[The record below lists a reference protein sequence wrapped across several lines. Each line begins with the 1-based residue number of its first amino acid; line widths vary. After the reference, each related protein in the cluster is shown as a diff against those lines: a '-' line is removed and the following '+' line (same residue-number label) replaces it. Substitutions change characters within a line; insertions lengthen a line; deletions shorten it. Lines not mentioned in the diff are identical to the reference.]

1 MKENLRGLST
11 PELTRSTV
19 GPKLNEG
26 VIFMASQPR
35 SSEFAPSAETAA
47 GIIVDLIGKSGE
59 DRLAREIAK
68 EEDNKMRLD
77 KSAKELGRNLSDEE
91 KQAII
96 RAHYIG
102 MGEEGK
108 DGNIAAIGN
117 YTQEQIWE
125 KARILKGFSK
135 DERRILMENGLV
147 GEAERKVA
155 EEEIKKAY
163 GEIFNIFRYIDRYS
177 IDPESDAVKDA
188 ISIRR
193 GIIEAQ
199 GPIYT
204 HNLDISD
211 THRGQLRQLTEEQI
225 KDYKLE
231 ELKFSILVGLF
242 LKENPPNTLM
252 MNEINPF
259 IDRIE
264 ALVDSLKIQSYLEK
278 ISSSPIDLDESGG
291 ITAKLVE
298 ANRRILFELVIDKFY
313 SKLGEKEDEIFEQT
327 PLYLQQPE
335 MEMKYFAGRKVYGEG
350 FDMYINDMIN
360 SKKNMHNWR
369 LTFKEPEAYKN
380 FLLQALKTK
389 SLDFVQNKISGVS
402 DVISLYEKILMQKVA
417 EKKSLLRVEDV
428 DAVDKEVKE
437 MFDKL
442 NKLGKI
448 GQGRTL
454 FESEI
459 KRALEMGKTLLTG
472 TQRLP
477 LYVSIGDLPEEED
490 ASGTMSIPY
499 EYIARSLFSFKLSG
513 SRYFRS
519 GAAGRF
525 YESVFKT
532 WQKIEGNKNK
542 KGLFGISAQTEYT
555 NRHMAYDMQSH
566 SWRSNLIFLKN
577 IKWGKDTSKTTL
589 YDFIE
594 DKKENEFKK
603 INNENISEKDKEKKK
618 DELISKKVL
627 GQRLNL
633 TVLANHR
640 DLSKDLKIEI
650 WKKMAILKPS
660 TIIALA
666 PGITDNMHKPTL
678 EKLLQKLYIAEML
691 RFKEDS
697 ENFEKTTED
706 DLEKEYVNFSNLSEK
721 ISNGEVLDSTSE
733 EYKYKYQILD
743 FFKPENGIELESDE
757 ELMLREII
765 DKAFKGKEIEEIVK
779 SKSQFIFAL
788 DDCPKVSWSKDA
800 ADGSG
805 LEDSDMIRLIAG
817 DQKNIAEGYAKLAEL
832 YLKPEMTLDEVKKS
846 IQEIVNQLSH
856 VGGFEGAQKSILPY
870 IVARLNYGSTDHAAE
885 WIPGVYGFKR
895 MFNKPVSE
903 KERDFGQGKAMHE
916 ALSPEDKRNFIYA
929 LAAVKA
935 INSEADIKGGI
946 TSLEEIIHMT
956 ESGKLIIVLHMAIMF
971 LQIFP
976 ATFVLEFMNA
986 ISPIQGGGN

>member
-102 MGEEGK
+102 TGEEGK

-117 YTQEQIWE
+117 YTQKQIWE

-147 GEAERKVA
+147 GEKERKEA
-155 EEEIKKAY
+155 EKKIKKAY
-163 GEIFNIFRYIDRYS
+163 ENIFDIFRGADP
-177 IDPESDAVKDA
+177 DPEIPRPAIENERETIRVRGLEYKENLEVEDMSTSDKPLTDEQKD
-188 ISIRR
+188 
-193 GIIEAQ
+193 
-199 GPIYT
+199 
-204 HNLDISD
+204 L
-211 THRGQLRQLTEEQI
+211 I
-225 KDYKLE
+225 KDIKLE
-231 ELKFSILVGLF
+231 ELKFSILVGLY
-242 LKENPPNTLM
+242 LKEETPNILM
-252 MNEINPF
+252 MSEIYSF
-259 IDRIE
+259 
-264 ALVDSLKIQSYLEK
+264 VDVISVLRDAPKIRTYLEI
-278 ISSSPIDLDESGG
+278 ISSKDETEAGDLETKRR
-291 ITAKLVE
+291 IE

-313 SKLGEKEDEIFEQT
+313 SKLGEKEDEQFPPTPYPLLDFEIAI
-327 PLYLQQPE
+327 
-335 MEMKYFAGRKVYGEG
+335 KDFAGRKVYGEE
-350 FDMYINDMIN
+350 FTTYINKMIS
-360 SKKNMHNWR
+360 SKVNMHNWR
-369 LTFKEPEAYKN
+369 QTFKEPEAYKS
-380 FLLQALKTK
+380 FLIQFLKTT

-402 DVISLYEKILMQKVA
+402 DVITLYEKILMQKVA
-417 EKKSLLRVEDV
+417 ERKSLLRVEDV
-428 DAVDKEVKE
+428 IAVDKEVKDV
-437 MFDKL
+437 FDKL

-448 GQGRTL
+448 GQGRSL
-454 FESEI
+454 FEWEI

-499 EYIARSLFSFKLSG
+499 EYIARSLLSFKLSG

-555 NRHMAYDMQSH
+555 NRHLAYDMQSH

-577 IKWGKDTSKTTL
+577 IMWEEEGNPKTTL

-594 DKKENEFKK
+594 YKKEKEFKK
-603 INNENISEKDKEKKK
+603 INNENISEKDKEKEK
-618 DELISKKVL
+618 DKLISEKVL
-627 GQRLNL
+627 GQRLYL

-666 PGITDNMHKPTL
+666 PSITDDMDKPTL
-678 EKLLQKLYIAEML
+678 EKLLKKLYIAEML
-691 RFKEDS
+691 RFKKDS
-697 ENFEKTTED
+697 EDFEKTTED
-706 DLEKEYVNFSNLSEK
+706 DLKNEYDTFSELSEK
-721 ISNGEVLDSTSE
+721 ISNGKGLDSTSE
-733 EYKYKYQILD
+733 EYKYQILE
-743 FFKPENGIELESDE
+743 FFTSENGIEFEDDDE
-757 ELMLREII
+757 KSMLMKII
-765 DKAFKGKEIEEIVK
+765 DKAFNGKEIEEIVK

-800 ADGSG
+800 TDGSG

-817 DQKNIAEGYAKLAEL
+817 DQKEIAEGYAKLAVL

-846 IQEIVNQLSH
+846 IQEIVNQLSR
-856 VGGFEGAQKSILPY
+856 VGGFEGAQGSILPY
-870 IVARLNYGSTDHAAE
+870 IVARLNYGSTDFAAE

-946 TSLEEIIHMT
+946 TSLEKIIHMT

-986 ISPIQGGGN
+986 ISPIQGGGH

>member
-26 VIFMASQPR
+26 VIFMASKPR

-68 EEDNKMRLD
+68 EKDNEMRLD
-77 KSAKELGRNLSDEE
+77 KSANILGRNLSDEE

-96 RAHYIG
+96 RAHEIG
-102 MGEEGK
+102 MGEKGK
-108 DGNIAAIGN
+108 DGNNAAIGN
-117 YTQEQIWE
+117 YTQKQIWE

-147 GEAERKVA
+147 GEKERKEA
-155 EEEIKKAY
+155 EKKIKKAY
-163 GEIFNIFRYIDRYS
+163 ENIFDIFRGV
-177 IDPESDAVKDA
+177 DPDSGSSRVAIEKERKTIRNRGLKYKKNLEVEDMSTSDK
-188 ISIRR
+188 
-193 GIIEAQ
+193 
-199 GPIYT
+199 P
-204 HNLDISD
+204 
-211 THRGQLRQLTEEQI
+211 LTDEQKELI
-225 KDYKLE
+225 KDIKLE
-231 ELKFSILVGLF
+231 ELKFSILVGLY
-242 LKENPPNTLM
+242 LKEETPNILM
-252 MNEINPF
+252 MSEIYSF
-259 IDRIE
+259 
-264 ALVDSLKIQSYLEK
+264 VDVISVLRDAPKIRTYLEI
-278 ISSSPIDLDESGG
+278 ISSKDETEAGDLETKRR
-291 ITAKLVE
+291 IE

-313 SKLGEKEDEIFEQT
+313 SKLGEKEDEQFPPTPYPLLDFEIAI
-327 PLYLQQPE
+327 
-335 MEMKYFAGRKVYGEG
+335 KDFAGRKVYGEE
-350 FDMYINDMIN
+350 FTTYINKMIS
-360 SKKNMHNWR
+360 SKVNMHNWR
-369 LTFKEPEAYKN
+369 QTFKEPEAYKS
-380 FLLQALKTK
+380 FLIQYLKTT

-417 EKKSLLRVEDV
+417 ERKSLLRVEDV
-428 DAVDKEVKE
+428 IAVDKEVKDV
-437 MFDKL
+437 FDKL

-448 GQGRTL
+448 GQGRSL
-454 FESEI
+454 FEWEI

-477 LYVSIGDLPEEED
+477 LYVSIGDLPEEGD

-499 EYIARSLFSFKLSG
+499 EYIARSLLSFKLSG

-555 NRHMAYDMQSH
+555 NRHLAYDMQSH

-577 IKWGKDTSKTTL
+577 IMWGEEGNPKKTL
-589 YDFIE
+589 YGFIE

-618 DELISKKVL
+618 DDEISEKVL
-627 GQRLNL
+627 GQRLYL

-640 DLSKDLKIEI
+640 NLSKDLKIEI

-666 PGITDNMHKPTL
+666 PGITDEMKKSTL
-678 EKLLQKLYIAEML
+678 EKLLKKLYIAEML
-691 RFKEDS
+691 RFKKDS
-697 ENFEKTTED
+697 EDFEKTTEE
-706 DLEKEYVNFSNLSEK
+706 DLKNEYNTFKKLSEE
-721 ISNGEVLDSTSE
+721 ISNGKVLDSTSK
-733 EYKYKYQILD
+733 EYKYKYQILK
-743 FFKPENGIELESDE
+743 FFTSKNRIKLKNDE
-757 ELMLREII
+757 KSMLMEII
-765 DKAFKGKEIEEIVK
+765 DRAFKGKEIEEIVK

-800 ADGSG
+800 TDGSG

-817 DQKNIAEGYAKLAEL
+817 DQKEIAEGYAKLAVL

-846 IQEIVNQLSH
+846 IQEIVNQLSR
-856 VGGFEGAQKSILPY
+856 VGGFEGAQGSILPY
-870 IVARLNYGSTDHAAE
+870 IVARLNYGSTDFAAE

-903 KERDFGQGKAMHE
+903 KERDFGQGNAMHE

-946 TSLEEIIHMT
+946 TSLEKIIHMT

-986 ISPIQGGGN
+986 ISPIQGGGH

>member
-102 MGEEGK
+102 TGEEGK

-125 KARILKGFSK
+125 KARILKVFSK

-147 GEAERKVA
+147 GDAVKSFA
-155 EEEIKKAY
+155 AAEEIKKAY
-163 GEIFNIFRYIDRYS
+163 ENIFKIFRGADP
-177 IDPESDAVKDA
+177 DPEIPRPAIENERETIRVRGLEYKENLEVEDMSTSDKPLTDEQKD
-188 ISIRR
+188 
-193 GIIEAQ
+193 
-199 GPIYT
+199 
-204 HNLDISD
+204 L
-211 THRGQLRQLTEEQI
+211 I
-225 KDYKLE
+225 KDIKLE
-231 ELKFSILVGLF
+231 ELKFSILVGLY
-242 LKENPPNTLM
+242 LKEETPNILM
-252 MNEINPF
+252 MSEIYSF
-259 IDRIE
+259 
-264 ALVDSLKIQSYLEK
+264 VDVISVLRDAPKIRTYLEI
-278 ISSSPIDLDESGG
+278 ISSKDETEAGDLETKRR
-291 ITAKLVE
+291 IE

-313 SKLGEKEDEIFEQT
+313 SKLGEKEDEQFPPTPYPLLDFEIAI
-327 PLYLQQPE
+327 
-335 MEMKYFAGRKVYGEG
+335 KDFAGRKVYGEE
-350 FDMYINDMIN
+350 FTTYINKMIS
-360 SKKNMHNWR
+360 SKVNMHNWR
-369 LTFKEPEAYKN
+369 QTFKEPEAYKS
-380 FLLQALKTK
+380 FLIQFLKTT

-402 DVISLYEKILMQKVA
+402 DVITLYEKILMQKVA
-417 EKKSLLRVEDV
+417 ERKSLLRVEDV
-428 DAVDKEVKE
+428 IAVDKEVKDV
-437 MFDKL
+437 FDKL

-448 GQGRTL
+448 GQGRSL
-454 FESEI
+454 FEWEI

-499 EYIARSLFSFKLSG
+499 EYIARSLLSFKLSG

-555 NRHMAYDMQSH
+555 NRHLAYDMQSH

-577 IKWGKDTSKTTL
+577 IMWEEEGNPKTTL

-594 DKKENEFKK
+594 YKKEKEFKK
-603 INNENISEKDKEKKK
+603 INNENISEKDKEKEK
-618 DELISKKVL
+618 DKLISEKVL
-627 GQRLNL
+627 GQRLYL

-666 PGITDNMHKPTL
+666 PSITDDMDKPTL
-678 EKLLQKLYIAEML
+678 EKLLKKLYIAEML
-691 RFKEDS
+691 RFKKDS
-697 ENFEKTTED
+697 EDFEKTTED
-706 DLEKEYVNFSNLSEK
+706 DLKNEYDTFSELSEK
-721 ISNGEVLDSTSE
+721 ISNGKGLDSTSE
-733 EYKYKYQILD
+733 EYKYQILE
-743 FFKPENGIELESDE
+743 FFTSENGIEFEDDDE
-757 ELMLREII
+757 KSMLMKII
-765 DKAFKGKEIEEIVK
+765 DKAFNGKEIEEIVK

-800 ADGSG
+800 TDGSG

-817 DQKNIAEGYAKLAEL
+817 DQKEIAEGYAKLAVL

-846 IQEIVNQLSH
+846 IQEIVNQLSR
-856 VGGFEGAQKSILPY
+856 VGGFEGAQGSILPY
-870 IVARLNYGSTDHAAE
+870 IVARLNYGSTDFAAE

-946 TSLEEIIHMT
+946 TSLEKIIHMT

-986 ISPIQGGGN
+986 ISPIQGGGH

>member
-102 MGEEGK
+102 TGEEGK

-125 KARILKGFSK
+125 KARILKVFSK

-147 GEAERKVA
+147 GDAVKSLA
-155 EEEIKKAY
+155 AAEEIKKAY
-163 GEIFNIFRYIDRYS
+163 GEIFDIFRGV
-177 IDPESDAVKDA
+177 DPESGASKDA
-188 ISIRR
+188 INIRR

-199 GPIYT
+199 EPIYT
-204 HNLDISD
+204 HNLDIPD
-211 THRGQLRQLTEEQI
+211 TDPSKPLTDEQKDLI
-225 KDYKLE
+225 KDIKLE
-231 ELKFSILVGLF
+231 ELKFSILVGLY
-242 LKENPPNTLM
+242 LKEETPNILM
-252 MNEINPF
+252 MSEIYSF
-259 IDRIE
+259 
-264 ALVDSLKIQSYLEK
+264 VDVISVLRDAPKIRTYLEI
-278 ISSSPIDLDESGG
+278 ISSKDETEAGDLETKRR
-291 ITAKLVE
+291 IE

-313 SKLGEKEDEIFEQT
+313 SKLGEKEDEQFPPTPYPLLDFEIAI
-327 PLYLQQPE
+327 
-335 MEMKYFAGRKVYGEG
+335 KDFAGRKVYGEE
-350 FDMYINDMIN
+350 FTTYINKMIS
-360 SKKNMHNWR
+360 SKVNMHNWR
-369 LTFKEPEAYKN
+369 QTFKEPEAYKS
-380 FLLQALKTK
+380 FLIQYLKTT

-417 EKKSLLRVEDV
+417 ERKSLLRVEDV
-428 DAVDKEVKE
+428 IAVDKEVKDV
-437 MFDKL
+437 FDKL

-448 GQGRTL
+448 GQGRSL
-454 FESEI
+454 FEWEI

-477 LYVSIGDLPEEED
+477 LYVSIGDLPEEGD

-499 EYIARSLFSFKLSG
+499 EYIARSLLSFKLSG

-555 NRHMAYDMQSH
+555 NGHLAYDMQSH

-577 IKWGKDTSKTTL
+577 IMWGEEGNPKKTL
-589 YDFIE
+589 YGFIE

-618 DELISKKVL
+618 DDEISEKVL
-627 GQRLNL
+627 GQRLYL

-640 DLSKDLKIEI
+640 NLSKDLKIEI

-666 PGITDNMHKPTL
+666 PSITDYIEKSTL

-691 RFKEDS
+691 RFKKDS

-706 DLEKEYVNFSNLSEK
+706 DLKNEYNTFKKLSEE
-721 ISNGEVLDSTSE
+721 ISNGEALDSTSE
-733 EYKYKYQILD
+733 EYKYQILD
-743 FFKPENGIELESDE
+743 FFTSENGIKLEDYE
-757 ELMLREII
+757 KLMLREII
-765 DKAFKGKEIEEIVK
+765 DRAFKGKEIEEIVK

-800 ADGSG
+800 TDGSG
-805 LEDSDMIRLIAG
+805 LEDSDMIRLIAN
-817 DQKNIAEGYAKLAEL
+817 DQKEIAEGYAKLSVL

-846 IQEIVNQLSH
+846 IQEIVNQLSR

-870 IVARLNYGSTDHAAE
+870 IVARLNYGSTDFAAE

-903 KERDFGQGKAMHE
+903 KERDFGQGNAMHE

-946 TSLEEIIHMT
+946 TSLEKIIHMT

-986 ISPIQGGGN
+986 ISPIQGGGH

>member
-147 GEAERKVA
+147 GEVERNAA

-163 GEIFNIFRYIDRYS
+163 KNIFDIFRGV
-177 IDPESDAVKDA
+177 DPESGTSKNAINIGRGTIGVKG
-188 ISIRR
+188 R
-193 GIIEAQ
+193 
-199 GPIYT
+199 IYMD
-204 HNLDISD
+204 NLDIPD
-211 THRGQLRQLTEEQI
+211 TDPSKPLTDEQKEQI
-225 KDYKLE
+225 RDYKLE
-231 ELKFSILVGLF
+231 ELKFSILVGLY
-242 LKENPPNTLM
+242 LKEETPNILM
-252 MNEINPF
+252 MSEIYSF
-259 IDRIE
+259 
-264 ALVDSLKIQSYLEK
+264 VDVISVLRDTQKIRTYLEI
-278 ISSSPIDLDESGG
+278 ISSKDETEAGG
-291 ITAKLVE
+291 PEAKRRIE

-313 SKLGEKEDEIFEQT
+313 SKLGEKEDEPFPQT
-327 PLYLQQPE
+327 PYPLQDFE
-335 MEMKYFAGRKVYGEG
+335 IAIKDFAGRKVYGEG
-350 FDMYINDMIN
+350 FNMYINKMIS
-360 SKKNMHNWR
+360 SKVNMHNWR
-369 LTFKEPEAYKN
+369 QTFKEPEAYKS
-380 FLLQALKTK
+380 FLIQALKTT

-417 EKKSLLRVEDV
+417 ERKSLLRVEDV
-428 DAVDKEVKE
+428 IAVDKEVKDV
-437 MFDKL
+437 FDKL

-448 GQGRTL
+448 GQGRSL
-454 FESEI
+454 FEWEI

-477 LYVSIGDLPEEED
+477 LYVSIGDLPEEGD

-499 EYIARSLFSFKLSG
+499 EYIARSLLSFKLSG

-555 NRHMAYDMQSH
+555 NRHLAYDMQSH

-577 IKWGKDTSKTTL
+577 IKWEKEDGTKTTL

-594 DKKENEFKK
+594 YKKENEFKE

-618 DELISKKVL
+618 DDEISEKVL

-640 DLSKDLKIEI
+640 DLSKDLKIKI

-666 PGITDNMHKPTL
+666 PGITDRMNKPAL
-678 EKLLQKLYIAEML
+678 EKLLKKLYIAEML
-691 RFKEDS
+691 RFKVDS
-697 ENFEKTTED
+697 EKFENTTEEHLRD
-706 DLEKEYVNFSNLSEK
+706 EYYTFSNLSEK
-721 ISNGEVLDSTSE
+721 ISNEEDLNLDSK
-733 EYKYKYQILD
+733 KYKYQILD
-743 FFKPENGIELESDE
+743 FFKPENGIKFEYDE
-757 ELMLREII
+757 ESMLREII
-765 DKAFKGKEIEEIVK
+765 DRAFKGKEIEEIVK

-800 ADGSG
+800 TDGSG

-870 IVARLNYGSTDHAAE
+870 IVARLNYGGTDHAAE

-895 MFNKPVSE
+895 MFNQPVSE

-956 ESGKLIIVLHMAIMF
+956 ESGKLIIVFHMTIMF

-986 ISPIQGGGN
+986 ISPIQGGGH